1 MLYSVHLFFSWQIMN
16 TFILFTNLNELS
28 AARIDRSGLEET
40 VWARTSLSWMTLL
53 TRWPRLAG
61 MACCLK
67 WSMTLIWLVFY
78 LKRNMFPF
86 DFGQLLLDKE
96 KNLNYCSKLCQW
108 IWQDS
113 FFGTFLLLD
122 SCMDAHTSNTAAPT
136 NAALMPRTSHGSPYF
151 CQTYHSKVLILSYNY
166 AVAINACNFY

>member
-1 MLYSVHLFFSWQIMN
+1 MN

-108 IWQDS
+108 IWQDG
-113 FFGTFLLLD
+113 FFGTFSRIVGLLYERPHFEH
-122 SCMDAHTSNTAAPT
+122 SCANQRSAYAKDFSWLLKPIC
-136 NAALMPRTSHGSPYF
+136 SPYL
-151 CQTYHSKVLILSYNY
+151 CHRQLSKVLILSYNY